1 MIRQSEA
8 ARTAAQ
14 FLSFG
19 SFFLS
24 CPLGLW
30 DSCLFAQISFD
41 RVLEVAVVDGLCVAG
56 FMASLALGLGSMAR
70 GTARVPKPLCCGRSP
85 GLWRASACSGDS
97 RGRRA
102 CQRFRR
108 GR

>member
-30 DSCLFAQISFD
+30 DSCLFAQISF
-41 RVLEVAVVDGLCVAG
+41 
-56 FMASLALGLGSMAR
+56 
-70 GTARVPKPLCCGRSP
+70 
-85 GLWRASACSGDS
+85 
-97 RGRRA
+97 
-102 CQRFRR
+102 
-108 GR
+108 

>member
-1 MIRQSEA
+1 MICQSEA

-41 RVLEVAVVDGLCVAG
+41 RVLEDAMNPATHRP
-56 FMASLALGLGSMAR
+56 ST
-70 GTARVPKPLCCGRSP
+70 TAT
-85 GLWRASACSGDS
+85 S
-97 RGRRA
+97 RTR
-102 CQRFRR
+102 
-108 GR
+108 

>member
-56 FMASLALGLGSMAR
+56 FMASLALGSDPWPAGRRAFPSRSLWPEPWSME
-70 GTARVPKPLCCGRSP
+70 
-85 GLWRASACSGDS
+85 WASACM
-97 RGRRA
+97 R
-102 CQRFRR
+102 
-108 GR
+108 

>member
-56 FMASLALGLGSMAR
+56 FIASLALGLWQGSASR
-70 GTARVPKPLCCGRSP
+70 WTFCPSRSALSWP
-85 GLWRASACSGDS
+85 SPWQVR
-97 RGRRA
+97 
-102 CQRFRR
+102 
-108 GR
+108 